1 MTSSFCYSGLF
12 VGGGGD
18 DGGGEADDGGG
29 GGGLFG
35 SLIAS
40 ATQLTADLASKAE
53 LLADSALSDFQNEQ
67 RKFVNSKGAGAPPW
81 VGMSN
86 EGELKEKILAL
97 SVDERNF
104 VRDPPAGQNSS
115 VDLKENMGMA
125 MAILAEDSALE
136 EMRFKLVPKTCTE
149 DRFWGNYFLVD
160 CAICWR
166 GLNGS
171 NLEAPVVASVDVSE
185 LGGPSQEVGVD
196 PAEQEGDLS
205 DHELEEFEDGNVYAA
220 DSRDGA
226 GGAAI
231 DLSALGANVG
241 FPTSTAA
248 DADAD
253 VEALPAAQEEAND
266 EMEELEEPEE
276 DEEGQEGEAAL
287 QPSSSP
293 SPADEAPSPDDD
305 WEKELADELNDF
317 ELVDGED
324 GELDDAD
331 LEDLDGMLDDVES
344 TD

>member
-1 MTSSFCYSGLF
+1 MR
-12 VGGGGD
+12 
-18 DGGGEADDGGG
+18 
-29 GGGLFG
+29 
-35 SLIAS
+35 SLLHYTTRTILRRLP
-40 ATQLTADLASKAE
+40 T
-53 LLADSALSDFQNEQ
+53 
-67 RKFVNSKGAGAPPW
+67 APPW

-149 DRFWGNYFLVD
+149 DRFWGNYLYRVSLIVQSAGVASMAVPQVD
-160 CAICWR
+160 
-166 GLNGS
+166 GGGNGDGIEGGRDS
-171 NLEAPVVASVDVSE
+171 SGSGGGGGGGGDGGGGVGSASGGCGSAANLEAPVVVSVDVSE

-276 DEEGQEGEAAL
+276 DAEGQEDEAAL

>member
-1 MTSSFCYSGLF
+1 MTTYTFLRYRVSLIVQSAGVASMAVPQVDGGGNGDGIEGGRDSS
-12 VGGGGD
+12 GGGG
-18 DGGGEADDGGG
+18 GGDGGG
-29 GGGLFG
+29 GGGSASGGCG
-35 SLIAS
+35 SA
-40 ATQLTADLASKAE
+40 A
-53 LLADSALSDFQNEQ
+53 
-67 RKFVNSKGAGAPPW
+67 
-81 VGMSN
+81 
-86 EGELKEKILAL
+86 
-97 SVDERNF
+97 
-104 VRDPPAGQNSS
+104 
-115 VDLKENMGMA
+115 
-125 MAILAEDSALE
+125 
-136 EMRFKLVPKTCTE
+136 
-149 DRFWGNYFLVD
+149 
-160 CAICWR
+160 
-166 GLNGS
+166 

-276 DEEGQEGEAAL
+276 DAEGQEDEAAL